1 MVYLIATVVLLGM
14 LIFVHE
20 LGHFLFAKAL
30 GVKVERFSLGFPPK
44 MIGKQIGETEY
55 VLSWVPLG
63 GYVKMFGENP
73 DEEGAVPPELQHR
86 SFSHKPTW
94 KRFLIV
100 FAGPFFN
107 FVFAFFVYWAI
118 FTAHGVD
125 HLPALVGRVTP
136 DSPAAQAGIM
146 VDDRIVAIGD
156 HQIQYYDQIDEAVIE
171 SQGRPLTLTIQRGA
185 TTKTFTVTPITKHQE
200 NLFGESVPMYVIG
213 LDPYL
218 SAEVGGVQPNMP
230 AQAAGIE
237 PGDVIK
243 TIDGKTVANWYD
255 VLDFIRASEGR
266 EVAITVDR
274 NGRDVPL
281 KMTPKLV
288 TNQQPNG
295 EQVHIP
301 MIGIERRDDTITE
314 SINPVR
320 AVYYA
325 GIRTYDVCRLT
336 IVSVVKLIQRKLS
349 VKTLGGPIFIAQLA
363 GEQAKAGM
371 LEFISLAAVLSI
383 SLGILNLL
391 PIPVLDGGHL
401 FFFLLE
407 MIFRRPISLSIRERA
422 QQAGLVVLIMF
433 MAFIFYNDIARIVK
447 QRFAEPPTTIEQTQ
461 PEHESTRP

>member
-73 DEEGAVPPELQHR
+73 DEEGDVPPELQHR

-118 FTAHGVD
+118 FTVHGVD
-125 HLPALVGRVTP
+125 HLPPSVGRITP
-136 DSPAAQAGIM
+136 DSPAAQAGIL

-156 HQIQYYDQIDEAVIE
+156 RQIQYYDQIDEAVIE
-171 SQGRPLTLTIQRGA
+171 SQGRPLTLTVQRGA

-243 TIDGKTVANWYD
+243 TIDGKPVANWYD
-255 VLDFIRASEGR
+255 VLDFIRASGGR
-266 EVAITVDR
+266 EVAITVER
-274 NGRDVPL
+274 NGRDIPL

-301 MIGIERRDDTITE
+301 MIGIERRDETITE
-314 SINPVR
+314 SINPIR
-320 AVYYA
+320 SVYYA
-325 GIRTYDVCRLT
+325 GLRTYDVCRLT

-447 QRFAEPPTTIEQTQ
+447 QRFAEPPATIEQTQ
-461 PEHESTRP
+461 ENESTRP